1 MEELIIS
8 LGQGAGILFNP
19 DTFLLTVA
27 YMIGGLLLGMF
38 VGSLPGLTTLTAMAI
53 LLPIVFFL
61 PPIFGI
67 PFLLGIYKGGIYGGS
82 IPAILVSMPGTGAA
96 VATTFDG
103 PALTRKGQGRKAL
116 EMALF
121 SSVSGDFVS
130 DLVTIVAI
138 VPIALIAL
146 AIGPPELAA
155 VLFLSLVVIS
165 ATGSGAFVKGL
176 VVMGLGLFVAMI
188 GQDPIGALAR
198 FDFGFFELRSGIGL
212 LPMLIGLF
220 ALSEL
225 LLSIEKRAAAYIQ
238 AGVKTLEGER
248 LKWSEFKA
256 SGRTIARSTAIG
268 TSIGM
273 IPGVGQ
279 VVAAFVGY
287 AAAKNA
293 SKHPERYGKGELDGI
308 AAAEA
313 ANNAVNG
320 PTLVPMLT
328 FGIPGDNITAILLG
342 AFVAVGMRP
351 GPELMVEQGPQV
363 FAILLAMLLANVLF
377 IIVGYL
383 SIPAFARVV
392 RIPKSILMPLTI
404 MFAFAGVFAV
414 RNNPTDLYIL
424 AAFGVIGYVLRKFRF
439 DVAPLAMAF
448 ILGPEIER
456 AVGQTLS
463 LSRGDLFGYIA
474 FERPITLVIL
484 IATPLIAWYLWRRSS
499 RLQREARQMTAEE

>member
-1 MEELIIS
+1 MEDLILS

-19 DTFLLTVA
+19 DTLFLTLL
-27 YMIGGLLLGMF
+27 YMTGGLLLGMF
-38 VGSLPGLTTLTAMAI
+38 VGALPGLTTLTAMAI

-103 PALTRKGQGRKAL
+103 PALTRNGKGRKAL

-121 SSVSGDFVS
+121 SSAAGDFTS
-130 DLVTIVAI
+130 DIVTILAI

-146 AIGPPELAA
+146 SIGPPELAA
-155 VLFLSLVVIS
+155 VLFLSLIVIS

-176 VVMGLGLFVAMI
+176 IVMAIGLFVAMI

-198 FDFGFFELRSGIGL
+198 FDFGIFELRSGISL

-225 LLSIEKRAAAYIQ
+225 LLSIEKRAAAYIKAT
-238 AGVKTLEGER
+238 AGMLEGER
-248 LKWSEFKA
+248 LKWAEFRA
-256 SGRTIARSTAIG
+256 CGRTIIRSTAIG

-293 SKHPERYGKGELDGI
+293 SKHPEKFGKGELEGV

-351 GPELMVEQGPQV
+351 GPQLMVEQGPEV

-377 IIVGYL
+377 VIVGYF
-383 SIPAFARVV
+383 SIPLFARIV
-392 RIPKSILMPLTI
+392 RVPKSILMPLTI

-414 RNNPTDLYIL
+414 RNNPTDLYVL
-424 AAFGVIGYVLRKFRF
+424 AAFGVIGYVLRKFHF

-463 LSRGDLFGYIA
+463 LSKGDLFGYITV
-474 FERPITLVIL
+474 ERPITLVIL
-484 IATPLIAWYLWRRSS
+484 ILTPVIAWYLWRRSS
-499 RLQREARQMTAEE
+499 KLQSEARKVVQEE

>member
-1 MEELIIS
+1 MEDLLLS
-8 LGQGAGILFNP
+8 LSQGAGILFNP
-19 DTFLLTVA
+19 DTLFLTIL

-38 VGSLPGLTTLTAMAI
+38 VGALPGLTTLTAMAI

-116 EMALF
+116 EIALF

-146 AIGPPELAA
+146 SIGPPELAA
-155 VLFLSLVVIS
+155 VLFLSLIVIS

-176 VVMGLGLFVAMI
+176 FVMAIGLFIAMI
-188 GQDPIGALAR
+188 GQDPIGALGR
-198 FDFGFFELRSGIGL
+198 FDFGIFELRSGISL

-225 LLSIEKRAAAYIQ
+225 LIAIEKRAAEYI
-238 AGVKTLEGER
+238 KTSAKMLEGER
-248 LKWSEFKA
+248 LKWAEFRA
-256 SGRTIARSTAIG
+256 CGRTIVRSTAIG

-293 SKHPERYGKGELDGI
+293 SKNPEEFGKGKLEGV

-351 GPELMVEQGPQV
+351 GPQLMVEQGPEV

-377 IIVGYL
+377 VIVGYF
-383 SIPAFARVV
+383 SIPLFARIV
-392 RIPKSILMPLTI
+392 RVPKSILMPLTI

-414 RNNPTDLYIL
+414 RNNPTDLYVL
-424 AAFGVIGYVLRKFRF
+424 GAFGVIGYVLRKFKF

-463 LSRGDLFGYIA
+463 LSRGDLFGYITV
-474 FERPITLVIL
+474 ERPITLVIL

-499 RLQREARQMTAEE
+499 KLQREARMAAPEE